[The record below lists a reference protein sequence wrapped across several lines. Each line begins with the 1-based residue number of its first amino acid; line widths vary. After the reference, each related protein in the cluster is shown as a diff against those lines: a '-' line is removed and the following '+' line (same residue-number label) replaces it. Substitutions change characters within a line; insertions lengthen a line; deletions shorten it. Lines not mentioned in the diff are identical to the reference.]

1 MSIQNSISEP
11 PFGKAP
17 NSVSKCGSGS
27 VVGYSKE
34 SQVAV
39 VIPCTCKSW
48 WCAKCKTPKALR
60 LIERI
65 CSGDP
70 ERMITLTSNPNA
82 CADPSDALDKIKAGL
97 KLLFRKMR
105 KTFGKNEYAL
115 INELSKRG
123 WPHVHIAMRGTYIP
137 HHWLKYWWN
146 VFTGASIVH
155 VTKINNEKHASRY
168 MAKYFL
174 KDQGPVLR
182 LLGHRRL
189 YTVSRG
195 WALRALKSPAIWKAS
210 DFTWFRNPE
219 NQAAVCAEMKAHHH
233 QQFDPDEPSGPVF
246 FLLSPYDILP
256 GTDGLTLQDLPLAR
270 APPVNGPSDS
280 SEVPETFGCD
290 FHQAYLWPQIHFI
303 E

>member
-1 MSIQNSISEP
+1 MSTQNSISGP
-11 PFGKAP
+11 PFSEAP

-27 VVGYSKE
+27 VVGYSPE
-34 SQVAV
+34 SEIAVA
-39 VIPCTCKSW
+39 IPCTCKSW

-70 ERMITLTSNPNA
+70 QRMITLTSNPNA
-82 CADPSDALDKIKAGL
+82 CKSPSDALDKMKAGL
-97 KLLFRKMR
+97 KLLFRKIR
-105 KTFGKNEYAL
+105 KTFGEFEYAL
-115 INELSKRG
+115 ILELSKRG
-123 WPHVHIAMRGTYIP
+123 WPHAHIANRGVYIS
-137 HHWLKYWWN
+137 HHFLKYWWN
-146 VFTGASIVH
+146 AFTGAPIVH
-155 VTKINNEKHASRY
+155 IQRIKNEKHASRY

-174 KDQGPVLR
+174 KDQGPILR

-195 WALRALKSPAIWKAS
+195 WALRAVKSPAIWKAS
-210 DFTWFRNPE
+210 DFTWFRVPE
-219 NQAAVCAEMKAHHH
+219 NQATVSAEMAAHHH
-233 QQFDPDEPSGPVF
+233 QQFDPDDPSGPIF

-270 APPVNGPSDS
+270 APPDNGPLDS
-280 SEVPETFGCD
+280 PEVPENFGCD
-290 FHQAYLWPQIHFI
+290 FHQAYLWPHNGFI

>member
-1 MSIQNSISEP
+1 MSTQNSISGP
-11 PFGKAP
+11 PFSKAP

-27 VVGYSKE
+27 VIGYSKE
-34 SQVAV
+34 SQLAV

-82 CADPSDALDKIKAGL
+82 CKSPSDALDIMKSGC
-97 KLLFRKMR
+97 KLLFRKLR
-105 KTFGKNEYAL
+105 ATFGAFEYVL
-115 INELSKRG
+115 IWELSKRG
-123 WPHVHIAMRGTYIP
+123 WPHIHMAMRGSYVS
-137 HHWLKYWWN
+137 HHWLKYWWKA
-146 VFTGASIVH
+146 FTGAPIVH
-155 VTKINNEKHASRY
+155 IQKINNEKHASRY

-182 LLGHRRL
+182 LLNHRRL
-189 YTVSRG
+189 YTVSRR
-195 WALRALKSPAIWKAS
+195 WALRAPKSPAIWKAS
-210 DFTWFRNPE
+210 DFTWFRVPE
-219 NQAAVCAEMKAHHH
+219 NQPAVFADMVAHHH
-233 QQFDPDEPSGPVF
+233 QQFNPDDPSGPVF
-246 FLLSPYDILP
+246 FMLSPYDILP
-256 GTDGLTLQDLPLAR
+256 GTEGLTLQDLPLAR
-270 APPVNGPSDS
+270 APPINGFPDS

-290 FHQAYLWPQIHFI
+290 FHQAYLWPQIDFI